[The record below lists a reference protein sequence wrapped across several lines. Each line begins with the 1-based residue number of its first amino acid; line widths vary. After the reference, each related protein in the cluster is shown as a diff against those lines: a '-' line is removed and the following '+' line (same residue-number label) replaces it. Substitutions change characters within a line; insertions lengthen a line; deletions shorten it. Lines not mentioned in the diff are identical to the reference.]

1 MGVPCL
7 LAKIKPIITSTLG
20 LVVAL
25 SAVADGFAQSPK
37 MKMTTDI
44 PAAITIPDTV
54 ETRLGTLRFR
64 DGFPDEGT
72 VKKVYDNL
80 DFNRGVLSYMTT
92 IPGASVHALKTGLTK
107 AGASNQTLL
116 IWQDLMDS
124 HALFLTPNTETVYGI
139 GWLDTKEGPLVIET
153 PPNVLGFIDDH
164 WFRYVTDFGRA
175 GPDKGKGGKYLL
187 LPPGYDGDVPD
198 GYVVLRSPT
207 YGNWYGIRGF
217 QVDGD
222 PGPAVKSF
230 KETWKVYPL
239 AQAKNPPP
247 MKYLE
252 VSGDEIDTLH
262 ASDYSFYEEVN
273 EIIQE
278 EPNSAMDPETL
289 GLLAS
294 IGIEKGKT
302 FAPEPRMKKILE
314 EAALVGN
321 ATARAILFRSRDE
334 EAALYPGSAW
344 ETTFIGGSH
353 EFQRDGIRLLDARS
367 RFHFYATGITPAM
380 VIKMVG
386 AGSQYAAAFV
396 DSEGKALDG
405 SKSYKL
411 HLPPNVPVKDFW
423 SLVVYDNQT
432 RSMLQT
438 DHRLPSLSN
447 AKKTVKPNADGS
459 FDIYFGPAAPAGKES
474 NWVQTVPGKG
484 WNMLF
489 RLYGPLKPYFDKTWR
504 MVHALLPAISQ

>member
-1 MGVPCL
+1 M
-7 LAKIKPIITSTLG
+7 KIKSITAMAATGLMVAGLTTVG
-20 LVVAL
+20 LVSTTWAGE
-25 SAVADGFAQSPK
+25 APK

-44 PAAITIPDTV
+44 PAAITIANKV

-64 DGFPDEGT
+64 DGFPDEET
-72 VKKVYDNL
+72 VEKVYENL
-80 DFNRGVLSYMTT
+80 DFNRGVLAYMAT
-92 IPGASVHALKTGLTK
+92 IPGASVHALKRGLTK
-107 AGASNQTLL
+107 AGANNQTLL
-116 IWQDLMDS
+116 IWPNLMDS

-222 PGPAVKSF
+222 PAPAVKSF
-230 KETWKVYPL
+230 KETWKVYLL
-239 AQAKNPPP
+239 AQAKNPPK

-273 EIIQE
+273 EIVQE

-314 EAALVGN
+314 EAASVGN

-353 EFQRDGIRLLDARS
+353 EFLRDGIRLLDARS

-386 AGSQYAAAFV
+386 GGSQYAAAFV

-405 SKSYKL
+405 SKSYTL

-423 SLVVYDNQT
+423 SLVLYDNQT

-438 DHRLPSLSN
+438 DHRLPSLSS
-447 AKKTVKPNADGS
+447 AKKSVKSNTDGS
-459 FDIYFGPAAPAGKES
+459 FNIYFGPAAPAGKES
-474 NWVQTVPGKG
+474 NWVQTVPGRG

-489 RLYGPLKPYFDKTWR
+489 RLYGPLQPYFDKTWR
-504 MVHALLPAISQ
+504 PGEIELMK